1 VKIKKYLGGDKMKKV
16 FVLVTALLL
25 VVALAACSGT
35 ATPSA
40 PASQEPAKPETPAS
54 QEPAQQEPAASEI
67 NVAYIAKN
75 TVDAFHATLNGAA
88 EKALDA
94 LVANGTIAK
103 WQLYDGLT
111 DPNTQ
116 VNLIEDAI
124 NNGANFVILLPAES
138 EGSAPVVKRCAD
150 AGIPIVVVNSMTNN
164 TDELATAFVGSDDVE
179 AGEIMANFVIEQVPE
194 GGKYGHMMGIVG
206 NSAQIQRGEGIA
218 NIMSKNDKWESVG
231 DFPADWSADKAV
243 QFATDV
249 LTQYGEEIKAFICD
263 NDDMSSA
270 VQAYCNSI
278 DRKDIVCIGVD
289 GNAGPLQMVKDGA
302 LRATVL
308 QDGAAQV
315 EAAIALIP
323 DIIAGKAVEKKI
335 MIPFTLVTAEN
346 VDQYLKK

>member
-1 VKIKKYLGGDKMKKV
+1 MKKV
-16 FVLVTALLL
+16 LALVTVLLL
-25 VVALAACSGT
+25 TVAFAACSGT

-40 PASQEPAKPETPAS
+40 PASQAPANSEAPVSEAPAS
-54 QEPAQQEPAASEI
+54 QEPAASEI
-67 NVAYIAKN
+67 HVAYIAKN
-75 TVDAFHATLNGAA
+75 TVDAFHATLNSAA

-94 LVANGTIAK
+94 LKADGTIAG

-124 NNGANFVILLPAES
+124 NGGANFVILLPAES

-164 TDELATAFVGSDDVE
+164 TEELATSFVGSNDVE
-179 AGEIMANFVIEQVPE
+179 AGEIMANFVIEQLPD
-194 GGKYGHMMGIVG
+194 GGKYAHMMGIVG

-218 NIMSKNDKWESVG
+218 NIMGKNDKWESVG
-231 DFPADWSADKAV
+231 DFAADWSADKAV
-243 QFATDV
+243 QFATDA
-249 LTQYGEEIKAFICD
+249 LTQYGDELKAIICD

-270 VQAYCNSI
+270 VQAYCNSV

-289 GNAGPLQMVKDGA
+289 GNAGPLQMVKDGS
-302 LRATVL
+302 LRSTVL

-323 DIIAGKAVEKKI
+323 DIIAGKTVEKTVT
-335 MIPFTLVTAEN
+335 IPFTLVTPEN
-346 VDQYLKK
+346 VDQYLK

>member
-1 VKIKKYLGGDKMKKV
+1 MKKV
-16 FVLVTALLL
+16 LALVTVLLL
-25 VVALAACSGT
+25 VVAFAACSGT

-40 PASQEPAKPETPAS
+40 PASQAPENSEAPVSEAPAS
-54 QEPAQQEPAASEI
+54 QEPAASEI

-88 EKALDA
+88 KKALDA
-94 LVANGTIAK
+94 LKADGTIAD

-164 TDELATAFVGSDDVE
+164 TEELATSFVGSNDVE
-179 AGEIMANFVIEQVPE
+179 AGEIMANFVIEQLPD
-194 GGKYGHMMGIVG
+194 GGKYAHMMGIVG

-218 NIMSKNDKWESVG
+218 NIMGKNDKWESVG

-243 QFATDV
+243 QFATDA
-249 LTQYGEEIKAFICD
+249 LTQYGDELKAIICD

-270 VQAYCNSI
+270 VQAYCNSV

-289 GNAGPLQMVKDGA
+289 GNAGPLQMVKDGS

-323 DIIAGKAVEKKI
+323 DIIAKKTVDKTI
-335 MIPFTLVTAEN
+335 MIPFTLVTPDN
-346 VDQYLKK
+346 VDQYLK